1 MKLITRKGFWALAVA
16 ASLTLAI
23 AGCRGSAGQNGLNGT
38 NGTNGT
44 NGSDGSNGAPGAGYA
59 IDATTYTPD
68 EWGALT
74 LKATVT
80 SLQISSP
87 PVVSFTVTDGHN
99 VPVKGLGF
107 KSQASSAAFASYA
120 NMAFGLAKLV
130 PGANGSPSIWVN
142 YIVTANPT
150 AAAPATWVP
159 TRPTTDNI
167 GTLVDNG
174 DGSYR
179 YTFRRDI
186 TQTQALLD
194 AATYTGAN
202 IKADLGDVSYN
213 PNLTHR
219 LTVFVGGTA
228 RGTGTNTPDASNS
241 GVVSVPI
248 LNPAN
253 AAYDFIPATGVAVT
267 AANEQRDI
275 VDVSSCFSCHA
286 KFEFHGSG
294 RQDTRY
300 CVICHNDQRK
310 YGQAEATVTA
320 TTVSGETGKL
330 NGHASGDFPS
340 FIHRIHMGEELTK
353 TGYAYG
359 GIGFNEVTYPQDHR
373 NCVKCHSASATTPQG
388 DNWFNNPSRFACG
401 GCHDRVDWT
410 TGANHAGGAATS
422 DVNCS
427 SCHGAAGIKLNHLPV
442 VPPDPANIW
451 NTGGTNNN
459 TNASFVGAFANNL
472 PPGASKVTWDLKSVT
487 LNAAAK
493 PVFTFRFLKDG
504 VPVVFNT
511 YAAGSVTELMDN
523 FVGGPSFYIAFSVP
537 QDGIANPADWN
548 ATASTYLKN
557 IWRGDNLDMGGAAL
571 AASAQGTLSATP
583 DASGYYTLT
592 MTGVNIPTS
601 AGMVTGGIG
610 YTYALTL
617 TQPLTQTNVPGYP
630 YIPRV
635 AGSPGTGQGGLSVPA
650 PNVSKVISGTL
661 PAGFPLNAGS
671 TTTGPANT
679 ARRTIVAN
687 AKCLDC
693 HGAMGVFTT
702 KAFHAGQRN
711 DPQTCEF
718 CHNGQ
723 RVNNGWGVNMKDFVH
738 AIHGAGKRQAKFSW
752 EASAGDTYWK
762 TTYPGVLNNCEAC
775 HIPGTYDFG
784 LSTNAG
790 ELPDLLWTTVATGTV
805 PTPVNVVVT
814 GSEPIPG
821 VYWSP
826 YAAAFGSGF
835 AFGTGFSY
843 NANTGATTAA
853 AGTTLVNSPY
863 VAACSNCHDSSLAIA
878 HMQTNGGT
886 FYGSRA
892 SVTAG
897 GKFVRQEQCFLCH
910 SAGKIADVRVV
921 HMTFK

>member
-1 MKLITRKGFWALAVA
+1 MKPASFKGLVALLAAIVA
-16 ASLTLAI
+16 TLAI
-23 AGCRGSAGQNGLNGT
+23 SGCRGEAGQNGLNGT

-44 NGSDGSNGAPGAGYA
+44 NGADGAPGPAYA
-59 IDATTYTPD
+59 IDAGTYAPE
-68 EWGALT
+68 EWAGLT

-80 SLQISSP
+80 SVAVSSA
-87 PVVSFTVTDGHN
+87 PVVTFKVTDAHN

-107 KSQASSAAFASYA
+107 TSKAATAAFASYA

-130 PGANGSPSIWVN
+130 PGANGSPSTWVN

-150 AAAPATWVP
+150 AAAPTVWAP
-159 TRPTTDNI
+159 ARPTTDNI
-167 GTLVDNG
+167 GTLVDRG
-174 DGSYR
+174 DGTYT
-179 YTFRRDI
+179 YTFRRDV
-186 TQTQALLD
+186 TQAQALLD
-194 AATYTGAN
+194 AATYAGN
-202 IKADLGDVSYN
+202 NLRADLGDVTFN
-213 PNLTHR
+213 PSQTHR
-219 LTVFVGGTA
+219 LTIFIGGNA
-228 RGTGTNTPDASNS
+228 RGTGSNTADGSNS
-241 GVVSVPI
+241 GVVAVPI

-253 AAYDFIPATGVAVT
+253 TAYDFIPATGAPVG
-267 AANEQRDI
+267 AANEQREI

-286 KFEFHGSG
+286 KFEFHGAG

-300 CVICHNDQRK
+300 CVLCHTDQRK
-310 YGQAEATVTA
+310 YGRAEATLTA

-330 NGHASGDFPS
+330 AGRASGDFPS
-340 FIHRIHMGEELTK
+340 FIHRVHMGEELAR

-359 GIGFNEVTYPQDHR
+359 GVHFNEITYPQDHR
-373 NCVKCHSASATTPQG
+373 NCVKCHSASPATPQG
-388 DNWFNNPSRFACG
+388 DNWSTVPSRFACG
-401 GCHDRVDWT
+401 GCHDAIDWA
-410 TGANHAGGAATS
+410 TGANHLGGPALA
-422 DVNCS
+422 DNNCS
-427 SCHGAAGIKLNHLPV
+427 SCHGSAGIKLVHRPV
-442 VPPDPANIW
+442 VPVDPANIW

-459 TNASFVGAFANNL
+459 TNASAVAAYLDNL
-472 PPGASKVTWDLKSVT
+472 PPGAAKVTWDLKSVT
-487 LNAAAK
+487 LNASAK

-511 YAAGSVTELMDN
+511 YAAGTVTELMDN
-523 FVGGPSFYIAFSVP
+523 FVGGPGFYVAFSVP

-557 IWRGDNLDMGGAAL
+557 IWRGDGLDMAGAPL
-571 AASAQGTLSATP
+571 AVSAQGTLSATP

-592 MTGVNIPTS
+592 MTGVVIPPT

-610 YTYALTL
+610 YTYGLNL

-635 AGSPGTGQGGLSVPA
+635 TGSAGTGQGGLSVPA
-650 PNVSKVISGTL
+650 PNVWKTISGPL

-679 ARRTIVAN
+679 PRRTIVAN

-711 DPQTCEF
+711 DPQSCEF

-723 RVNNGWGVNMKDFVH
+723 RVNSGWGVNMKDFVH
-738 AIHGAGKRQAKFSW
+738 AIHGAGKRANKFSW
-752 EASAGDTYWK
+752 ESSAGATYWK

-775 HIPGTYDFG
+775 HVPGSYDFG
-784 LSTNAG
+784 RSTNAG

-814 GSEPIPG
+814 GTEPIPG
-821 VYWSP
+821 TYWSP
-826 YAAAFGSGF
+826 FAAAFGSGYV
-835 AFGTGFSY
+835 FGSGFSY

-892 SVTAG
+892 SVMSG

>member
-1 MKLITRKGFWALAVA
+1 MKFATSRGFWA
-16 ASLTLAI
+16 AI
-23 AGCRGSAGQNGLNGT
+23 AAVVTVLALSGCRGKSGQNGLNGLNGT

-44 NGSDGSNGAPGAGYA
+44 NGSNGTPGPAYA
-59 IDATTYTPD
+59 IDATTYSPD

-74 LKATVT
+74 LKGTITSVT
-80 SLQISSP
+80 ISSP
-87 PVVSFTVTDGHN
+87 PVVSFKVTDGHN

-107 KSQASSAAFASYA
+107 TTQNPAFAYA
-120 NMAFGLAKLV
+120 NYSNMAFGLAKLV
-130 PGANGSPSIWVN
+130 PGSNGSPSTWVN
-142 YIVTANPT
+142 YVVTTNPS
-150 AAAPATWVP
+150 ASAPSTWVP
-159 TRPTTDNI
+159 ARPSTDNI

-174 DGSYR
+174 DGSYV

-186 TQTQALLD
+186 TQIQALLD
-194 AATYTGAN
+194 AATYSGN
-202 IKADLGDVSYN
+202 NLRADLGDVSYN
-213 PNLTHR
+213 PNQTHR
-219 LTVFVGGTA
+219 LTLFVGGTA
-228 RGTGTNTPDASNS
+228 RGTGTNTSDGSAS
-241 GVVSVPI
+241 GLVAVPI

-253 AAYDFIPATGVAVT
+253 TVYDFIPATGAVAG
-267 AANEQRDI
+267 ASNEQRLI
-275 VDVSSCFSCHA
+275 ADVSSCFSCHA

-310 YGQAEATVTA
+310 YGRAEAAITA

-330 NGHASGDFPS
+330 AGHASGDFPA
-340 FIHRIHMGEELTK
+340 FIHRIHRGEELVR
-353 TGYAYG
+353 TGYSYG
-359 GIGFNEVTYPQDHR
+359 GIDFNEVTYPQDHR
-373 NCVKCHSASATTPQG
+373 NCVKCHTASATTPQG
-388 DNWFNNPSRFACG
+388 NNWFNVPNRFACS
-401 GCHDRVDWT
+401 GCHDDIDWA
-410 TGANHAGGAATS
+410 TGANHPGGAATS
-422 DVNCS
+422 DLNCT
-427 SCHGAAGIKLNHLPV
+427 SCHGAAGIQLVHRPV

-459 TNASFVGAFANNL
+459 TNASSVAAFINNL
-472 PPGASKVTWDLKSVT
+472 PEGASRVTWDLKSVT
-487 LNAAAK
+487 LNASAK

-504 VPVVFNT
+504 APVVFNT
-511 YAAGSVTELMDN
+511 YAAGTVTELMDN
-523 FVGGPSFYIAFSVP
+523 FVGGPGFYIAFSVP

-557 IWRGDNLDMGGAAL
+557 IWRGDGLDMAGNPL
-571 AASAQGTLSATP
+571 AVSAQGTLSATP

-592 MTGVNIPTS
+592 MTGVVIPTT
-601 AGMVTGGIG
+601 AGMITGGIG
-610 YTYALTL
+610 YTYGLTL
-617 TQPLTQTNVPGYP
+617 TQPLTQTNVAGYP
-630 YIPRV
+630 YTPRV
-635 AGSPGTGQGGLSVPA
+635 AGVAGTGQGGLSVPA
-650 PNVSKVISGTL
+650 PNVSKLISGPL

-679 ARRTIVAN
+679 PRRTIVAN

-723 RVNNGWGVNMKDFVH
+723 RVNSGWGVNMKDFVH
-738 AIHGAGKRQAKFSW
+738 AIHGAAKRVNKFSW
-752 EASAGDTYWK
+752 ESSGGATYWK

-784 LSTNAG
+784 LSFNAG

-805 PTPVNVVVT
+805 PTPVNVILT
-814 GSEPIPG
+814 GTEPIPG

-826 YAAAFGSGF
+826 FAAAFGSGYV
-835 AFGTGFSY
+835 FGSGFSY
-843 NANTGATTAA
+843 NANTGAATAA

-863 VAACSNCHDSSLAIA
+863 VAACSNCHDSPLAIS
-878 HMQTNGGT
+878 HMRTNGGT

-892 SVTAG
+892 SVTVG
-897 GKFVRQEQCFLCH
+897 GQFVRQEQCFLCH

-921 HMTFK
+921 HAFR